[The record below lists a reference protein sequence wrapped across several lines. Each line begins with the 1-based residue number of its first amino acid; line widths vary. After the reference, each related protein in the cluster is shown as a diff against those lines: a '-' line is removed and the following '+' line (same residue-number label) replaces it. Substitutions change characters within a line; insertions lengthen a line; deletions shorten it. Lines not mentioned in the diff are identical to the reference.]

1 VPDDAGE
8 HTVLVAH
15 HDALKRALLSKA
27 ALAAGLR
34 DVGEVET
41 FTDLLAMVGLVHPDI
56 VVADRRTPGL
66 GLDEIGELARTAAP
80 GVIVVVTDEPPT
92 AGTIR
97 GAGAVAVA
105 TDGDHDSLVE
115 ALDRAVVSLSAERG
129 IGAGRRSGE
138 DRRKHQ
144 DWSKVTSERRA
155 GDRREDGDRRDGER
169 GPGAGGHV
177 EG

>member
-15 HDALKRALLSKA
+15 HDGLKRALLSKA
-27 ALAAGLR
+27 AGAAGLR
-34 DVGEVET
+34 DIGEVET

-56 VVADRRTPGL
+56 VLMDRRTPGL
-66 GLDEIGELARTAAP
+66 GLDEIRELAAAAAP
-80 GVIVVVTDEPPT
+80 GVLVVVTDEPTT

-105 TDGDHDSLVE
+105 TEDDHDSLAE
-115 ALDRAVVSLSAERG
+115 ALDRAIVSLSAERG
-129 IGAGRRSGE
+129 FGAGRRSGE
-138 DRRKHQ
+138 DRRKRQ

-155 GDRREDGDRRDGER
+155 GDRRASSDRRDEAR
-169 GPGAGGHV
+169 SPGADDHV